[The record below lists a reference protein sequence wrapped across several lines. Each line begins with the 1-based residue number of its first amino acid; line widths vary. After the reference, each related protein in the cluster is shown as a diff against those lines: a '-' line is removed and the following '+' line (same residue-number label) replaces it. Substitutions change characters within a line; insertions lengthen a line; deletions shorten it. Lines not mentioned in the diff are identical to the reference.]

1 MYGLSF
7 SRLDTVKLI
16 KTKLLSDP
24 AKLQLLKNKKL
35 DLIES
40 RSRIQFTNW
49 CLIDQKIHTCEHD

>member
-49 CLIDQKIHTCEHD
+49 CLIDQKNTYV